1 MSNPAAD
8 FAATRFELS
17 TDAAGLWDRMAD
29 LTTLLSYVPGVGAV
43 TSEGSIVS
51 ARMRLKLSA
60 VPAVYRILAD
70 WESRDDASRTAVLN
84 VLATDRRTSRVR
96 HLRLRTTVA
105 DGAGGGCELRVV
117 LEPGRTSPRRAS
129 MRLPQARFW
138 TGWCLSSPDGSW
150 THRCPLRPSPP
161 RRRWPWDRWWPV
173 EAMSRTRS
181 RSPMSLRVGCATR
194 GSPWPPSR
202 ALSWPVPSPYLRFSA
217 SAAGST
223 TPTRNSRSRMR
234 VLARGSGD
242 ERPVAPLSC
251 DAAGLIGRAGPS
263 VEHHAAVDDQH
274 LAGDERARRRR
285 RTPPPWRRRS
295 ARPPA

>member
-150 THRCPLRPSPP
+150 THRCPPAEPTAAPVALGPLVAGGGDEPNAVEITHVPEGWLRDPRIAVAAKSGALVAGAVAVLALFRK
-161 RRRWPWDRWWPV
+161 RRRFDNPYAQQPKPHARLGTREWGR
-173 EAMSRTRS
+173 EACR
-181 RSPMSLRVGCATR
+181 ATF
-194 GSPWPPSR
+194 
-202 ALSWPVPSPYLRFSA
+202 L
-217 SAAGST
+217 
-223 TPTRNSRSRMR
+223 
-234 VLARGSGD
+234 
-242 ERPVAPLSC
+242 
-251 DAAGLIGRAGPS
+251 
-263 VEHHAAVDDQH
+263 
-274 LAGDERARRRR
+274 
-285 RTPPPWRRRS
+285 
-295 ARPPA
+295 